1 MRRDVPLLCNDKTTS
16 LLSQNN
22 ASRLGGCA
30 GAIVKYAGVLLA
42 IRPRRQTINHAS
54 ETTTSRATRPPETKD
69 QLLRVAATARRPHP
83 EARTPRPSWTPPS
96 SVGARSK
103 VN

>member
-1 MRRDVPLLCNDKTTS
+1 MRRDVPLQCNDKTTS

-42 IRPRRQTINHAS
+42 IRPRRRTVSYAS
-54 ETTTSRATRPPETKD
+54 ETTFTRTMRPPETRG
-69 QLLRVAATARRPHP
+69 QLLRVAATARRLHP
-83 EARTPRPSWTPPS
+83 AARASRPSWTHPS
-96 SVGARSK
+96 SVPGPVAI
-103 VN
+103 